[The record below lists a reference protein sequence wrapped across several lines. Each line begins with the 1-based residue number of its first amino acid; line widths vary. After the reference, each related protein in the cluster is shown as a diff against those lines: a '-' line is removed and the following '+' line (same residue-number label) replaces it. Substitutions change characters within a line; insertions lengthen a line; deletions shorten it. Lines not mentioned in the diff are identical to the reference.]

1 MKLRFGDLED
11 IISIEKVEIQVLQE
25 ELNKLLKEECDNVEN
40 CDMRLAGILCES
52 CSVKEECRKES
63 QKIFDKAD
71 ILEEEM
77 KKRLKKIKYLLM
89 ELFLS
94 QNEGTQLKYLGL
106 ELFPKG

>member
-11 IISIEKVEIQVLQE
+11 IISIEKTEIQVLQE
-25 ELNKLLKEECDNVEN
+25 ELNELLKEECDNVKKCEF
-40 CDMRLAGILCES
+40 CLAGITCES
-52 CSVKEECRKES
+52 CSIKKECREES

-71 ILEEEM
+71 LLEEEM

-94 QNEGTQLKYLGL
+94 QNEGTQLKHLGL
-106 ELFPKG
+106 ELFS